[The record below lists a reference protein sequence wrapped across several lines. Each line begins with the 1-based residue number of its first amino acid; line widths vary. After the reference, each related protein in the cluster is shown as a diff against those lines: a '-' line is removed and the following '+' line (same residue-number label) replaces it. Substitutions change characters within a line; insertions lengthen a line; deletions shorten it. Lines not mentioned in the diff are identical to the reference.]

1 MMKSMQIRIN
11 ILKRRELD
19 AEIFEMSK
27 DTDYQKHAQLMAEEF
42 ESSDWETAKLLV

>member
-27 DTDYQKHAQLMAEEF
+27 DTDYQRRR
-42 ESSDWETAKLLV
+42 SINGGRI